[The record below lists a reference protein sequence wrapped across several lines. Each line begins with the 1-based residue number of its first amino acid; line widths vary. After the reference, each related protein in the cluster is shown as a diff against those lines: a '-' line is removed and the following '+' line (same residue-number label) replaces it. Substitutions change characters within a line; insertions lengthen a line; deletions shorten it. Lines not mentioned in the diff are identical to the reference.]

1 MKNSTEENYSIDD
14 FVFFKLKGY
23 PWWPGQINYIESFT
37 KKKIYEIID
46 PYTNTL
52 SKISDIKN
60 IMKFEENIENVV
72 KNAKGKKY
80 INSIIMGIENFF
92 QGKKM
97 PKKYEKILKDLK
109 EGNNN
114 DKNKENK
121 DNVNN
126 VNNNKE
132 YDKIN
137 KKEEFN
143 DIKDNKRLIKKEKDV
158 LNKKRKPVSNNDDL
172 NIKKENK
179 KFKKESPKE
188 KIVLKGIESLKDQIR
203 KKELRDQEREK
214 ARIEKENQEKE
225 LENEE
230 IESESSSTSEQKE
243 NNIMIK
249 NYKNLD
255 FYQIVK
261 YLKRIAEYLDKNQ
274 KEGKNSYFTVEDKQN
289 FINLMEYLNN
299 KEMNDTIQFLK
310 ITNIGNYINYINKN
324 TKIKEFKELTQK
336 FLENNSQK
344 IQLQLFVENTLDI
357 NDINN

>member
-172 NIKKENK
+172 EQEDMKQVIKIHKNQEE
-179 KFKKESPKE
+179 FKKM
-188 KIVLKGIESLKDQIR
+188 V
-203 KKELRDQEREK
+203 
-214 ARIEKENQEKE
+214 
-225 LENEE
+225 
-230 IESESSSTSEQKE
+230 
-243 NNIMIK
+243 
-249 NYKNLD
+249 
-255 FYQIVK
+255 
-261 YLKRIAEYLDKNQ
+261 
-274 KEGKNSYFTVEDKQN
+274 
-289 FINLMEYLNN
+289 
-299 KEMNDTIQFLK
+299 FL
-310 ITNIGNYINYINKN
+310 
-324 TKIKEFKELTQK
+324 
-336 FLENNSQK
+336 
-344 IQLQLFVENTLDI
+344 
-357 NDINN
+357 

>member
-143 DIKDNKRLIKKEKDV
+143 DIKDNKRLIKKEKDI
-158 LNKKRKPVSNNDDL
+158 LNKKRKP
-172 NIKKENK
+172 
-179 KFKKESPKE
+179 
-188 KIVLKGIESLKDQIR
+188 R
-203 KKELRDQEREK
+203 KRNRK
-214 ARIEKENQEKE
+214 
-225 LENEE
+225 
-230 IESESSSTSEQKE
+230 
-243 NNIMIK
+243 
-249 NYKNLD
+249 
-255 FYQIVK
+255 
-261 YLKRIAEYLDKNQ
+261 
-274 KEGKNSYFTVEDKQN
+274 
-289 FINLMEYLNN
+289 
-299 KEMNDTIQFLK
+299 
-310 ITNIGNYINYINKN
+310 
-324 TKIKEFKELTQK
+324 
-336 FLENNSQK
+336 
-344 IQLQLFVENTLDI
+344 
-357 NDINN
+357 